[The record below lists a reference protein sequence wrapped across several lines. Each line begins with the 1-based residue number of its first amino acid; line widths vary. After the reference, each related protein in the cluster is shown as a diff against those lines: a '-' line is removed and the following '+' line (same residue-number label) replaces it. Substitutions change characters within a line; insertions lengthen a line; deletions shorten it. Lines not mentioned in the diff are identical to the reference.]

1 MVSYLLRRLIALVT
15 TVFVVISLVFVLLRL
30 SPGSPL
36 YTLLG
41 FSYSEEGRAAVAARL
56 GLNASIPEQYAHY
69 LAQLA
74 GGDLGTSVFS
84 GQSVRELVS
93 QRLPVSL
100 ELGLVAG
107 VVWMALGVLA
117 GALAAL
123 RHGSPLDG
131 LVRVA
136 SVVAL
141 SVPSFWLGLVC
152 VLVFGVYFT
161 GVLPVGGYVSLA
173 DGVVPHLRSLIL
185 PAFVLGLPA
194 FAVVARTFRA
204 SLLEVLDRDYV
215 SFATAMGMRRR
226 KLVLR
231 VALRNAAI
239 PLVTV
244 MGLMLGMLVSGA
256 ILVEN
261 VFGVPGIGQLM
272 VDAFRRQDYPVAA
285 GCCLAVALLYLL
297 TNLLVDA
304 AQLAI
309 DPRIREGVLKGG
321 KPR

>member
-161 GVLPVGGYVSLA
+161 GVLPVSGYVSLA